1 LIGDLNKLL
10 KGFIPENM
18 LQRGLMILDTNL
30 NPIKTLF
37 EHRKVPEDGW
47 NDEIIAFLLKIF
59 AFMDTDKDPKA
70 IRVGEREAR
79 TSSPL
84 VSDLSHGFCH
94 GVGRSGQVFAAQP
107 KAPGTSILYNLT
119 NKLALDALIKFGL
132 PNIKDAIIFPISTGM
147 AIGLACNAAKK
158 EKNKKIILVPR
169 LDHKS
174 PLKGIDLVGLE
185 AKIIDSTIDGDTI
198 RVNPEDI
205 EKQVSDEVLGIL
217 STTTFFPPR
226 ECDDVKKIAKIAKE
240 HDLYH
245 IVNNAYGVQSRSIM
259 KKIRGAIDAGRV
271 DAVIQSTD
279 KNFLTPVGGTV
290 IGSPNKEFLEEI
302 NQSYAGRATAAP
314 IIQFL
319 ASILSMGI
327 KGYESLRDQQ
337 EKNRKLLED
346 LLTELM
352 PKYGERILKVENA
365 IACAVTIDNYDYLKV
380 GGGLYNLRVTGPRAY
395 SSNSDWGTC
404 HNKYPHSYLVINAAI
419 GANESDVR
427 GIMEKLSKIFDQI
440 KK

>member
-1 LIGDLNKLL
+1 MIGDLNKLL

-37 EHRKVPEDGW
+37 EHRKIPEDGW
-47 NDEIIAFLLKIF
+47 NDEIIEFLLKIF
-59 AFMDTDKDPKA
+59 TLMDTDKDPKA

-79 TSSPL
+79 TSSQL
-84 VSDLSHGFCH
+84 VSDLSDGFCH

-107 KAPGTSILYNLT
+107 KASGTSILYNLA

-132 PNIKDAIIFPISTGM
+132 PNIKDAIVFPISTGM
-147 AIGLACNAAKK
+147 AIGLTCNAAKK
-158 EKNKKIILVPR
+158 EKNKKIMLIPR

-185 AKIIDSTIDGDTI
+185 AKIIDSTIKGDSI
-198 RVNPEDI
+198 KVNPEDI
-205 EKQVSDEVLGIL
+205 EKQINDDVLGIL
-217 STTTFFPPR
+217 SNTTFFPPR

-240 HDLYH
+240 HDIYH
-245 IVNNAYGVQSRSIM
+245 VINNAYGVQSRSIM

-279 KNFLTPVGGTV
+279 KNFLTPVGGTI
-290 IGSPNKEFLEEI
+290 IGCPDKDFLEKI
-302 NQSYAGRATAAP
+302 NHSYAGRGSAAP

-319 ASILSMGI
+319 ASILSMGV
-327 KGYESLRDQQ
+327 KGYESLRDKQ
-337 EKNRKLLED
+337 EKNRKLLEG

-365 IACAVTIDNYDYLKV
+365 IACAVTIDNYDHLKV

-395 SSNSDWGTC
+395 QSNSDWGTC
-404 HNKYPHSYLVINAAI
+404 YDNYPHSYLVINAAI
-419 GANESDVR
+419 GANESDIR
-427 GIMEKLSKIFDQI
+427 GIIEKLSKIFDQI